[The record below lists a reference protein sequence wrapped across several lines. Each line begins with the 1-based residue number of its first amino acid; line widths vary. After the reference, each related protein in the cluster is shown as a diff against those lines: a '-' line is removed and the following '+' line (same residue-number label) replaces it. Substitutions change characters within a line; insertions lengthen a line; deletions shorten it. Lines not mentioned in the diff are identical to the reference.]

1 MLESLFDDNE
11 FNEFEDLTVVK
22 VANGAAEY
30 SSQDGRN

>member
-11 FNEFEDLTVVK
+11 FEDLTVQQ

-30 SSQDGRN
+30 PSQDGRNC